1 MVTVEESAHLSF
13 RTAVDNLHRLWSD
26 VIRSIESGIEAI
38 RLLPSDTLIGSAG
51 ICTLVALLFLFAWLR
66 VARRNRALI
75 RQIKALEDDIDVVRT
90 AYDKEVKWR
99 QAADKVLGQQTNSP
113 PQA

>member
-1 MVTVEESAHLSF
+1 M
-13 RTAVDNLHRLWSD
+13 DNLHRLGSD
-26 VIRSIESGIEAI
+26 VVQSIESGIEAI
-38 RLLPSDTLIGSAG
+38 RLLPSGTFVSAG
-51 ICTLVALLFLFAWLR
+51 ICTLVALMILFAWLR

-75 RQIKALEDDIDVVRT
+75 QRIKALEDDIDVVRT

-113 PQA
+113 PQASSLPDRRHRE